1 MRPAKRLIF
10 NVNTHKRSVRVD
22 VLPNGNVR
30 LEFGWR
36 QEWGRIVKKNGF
48 IPIKARGWVSLDG
61 IAFSVSGA
69 KKMALK
75 W

>member
-1 MRPAKRLIF
+1 
-10 NVNTHKRSVRVD
+10 
-22 VLPNGNVR
+22 
-30 LEFGWR
+30 
-36 QEWGRIVKKNGF
+36 VKKNGF
-48 IPIKARGWVSLDG
+48 IPIKARGWISLDG